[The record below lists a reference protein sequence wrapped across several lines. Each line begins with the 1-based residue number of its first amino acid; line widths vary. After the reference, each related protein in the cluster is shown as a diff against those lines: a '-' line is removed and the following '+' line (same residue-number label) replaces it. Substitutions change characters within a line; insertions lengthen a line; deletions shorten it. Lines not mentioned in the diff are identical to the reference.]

1 MYARDCNLLRSVRLI
16 FSKEFFF
23 GSFFLVFILGIN
35 LGISYQSYND
45 FRVVQII
52 LLLSLCLRSLFQ
64 QQYSI
69 TKIEITFLFYITI
82 GSLFWTNS
90 SFIVVDIM
98 LVYLLFKAFQTL
110 SYRNSITKLIVLSS
124 LTMFL
129 LLPLAIWDY
138 INTGTYLPNW
148 YLFSLNIRVY
158 DSYFLIISTLSV
170 WLYSTKEK
178 YKSLYLLLPFLAFLA
193 VLLDGGRSV
202 TLAYTVF
209 IAIVTICHKSI
220 RLPLIGSY
228 IGSWLSYLLVT
239 YVATLGSSSLRIA
252 RESSSG
258 RVDLWVNGL
267 QCWAQ
272 NPIIGCGFYQLEQY
286 PHLSAHPHN
295 IFVQVLTETGLI
307 GFSFLGFVLFKIARH
322 ISWNIKQNY
331 FVIAALLAVIIDMS
345 LSGVH
350 IYPITQMTLLWL
362 FVFLLKNPVFAHAQ
376 YFNQPAKNISK
387 IERYLPGLVVL
398 GLVIIFCYIF
408 INASIF
414 LDDMSST
421 PPRFW
426 VYGYQ
431 LFR

>member
-1 MYARDCNLLRSVRLI
+1 MKSVSLI
-16 FSKEFFF
+16 FSKEFVF
-23 GSFFLVFILGIN
+23 GSFFLIFILGIN

-45 FRVVQII
+45 FRVVQIV

-69 TKIEITFLFYITI
+69 TKIEIAFIFYITI
-82 GSLFWTNS
+82 SSLFWTNS
-90 SFIVVDIM
+90 LFIVIDIM
-98 LVYLLFKAFQTL
+98 LVYLLFKTFQIL
-110 SYRNSITKLIVLSS
+110 NYQNSITKLIVLSS

-158 DSYFLIISTLSV
+158 DSYFLVISILSI
-170 WLYSTKEK
+170 WLYVTEEK

-193 VLLDGGRSV
+193 VLLDGGRSA

-209 IAIVTICHKSI
+209 IAIVIICHKSI
-220 RLPLIGSY
+220 SLSLIGSY
-228 IGSWLSYLLVT
+228 IGSWLSYLVVT

-258 RVDLWVNGL
+258 RVDLWINGL

-272 NPIIGCGFYQLEQY
+272 NPLIGCGFYQLEQY

-295 IFVQVLTETGLI
+295 IFVQALTETGLI
-307 GFSFLGFVLFKIARH
+307 GFGFLGFVLFKIARH

-350 IYPITQMTLLWL
+350 IYPITQMALLWL

-376 YFNQPAKNISK
+376 YFNQPAKNVTK
-387 IERYLPGLVVL
+387 VERYLPGLVVL

-426 VYGYQ
+426 GYGYY
-431 LFR
+431 LFK